1 MGLLTFS
8 ARHFSEYL
16 HPFFLNFFFVQRA
29 KFFHYYY
36 YYIIFIYYWT
46 TVDVSYFCRS
56 CCCTRSPVPLPK
68 IWGIFCLPRAS
79 SYCTVYTTQLTDQ
92 MSPLSEQENLSDQ
105 KPTPQVNKWIDAK
118 CCDLWTYDKQ
128 FANILNWLCD
138 EFSVKKSEHPGEQRS
153 CCWR

>member
-8 ARHFSEYL
+8 ARHFSDYL

-36 YYIIFIYYWT
+36 YYIIFIYCWT

-68 IWGIFCLPRAS
+68 IWEIFCLPRAS
-79 SYCTVYTTQLTDQ
+79 SYCT
-92 MSPLSEQENLSDQ
+92 PLSSLTKCRLYQIKKICPTRSQLLRLTSESMLSVAICERTINNSPIYVL
-105 KPTPQVNKWIDAK
+105 K
-118 CCDLWTYDKQ
+118 
-128 FANILNWLCD
+128 WLCD
-138 EFSVKKSEHPGEQRS
+138 EFSV
-153 CCWR
+153 